1 MNSNLNDNRRM
12 WETSVMW
19 ISQVTFC
26 IRCLF
31 PDEQSDTELQ
41 PTSLF
46 PIANSHGPEDNKIVG
61 EEKEQML
68 FSFQNISVPGKKE
81 VVFLQELL
89 YFCKI
94 TLKVFGINITQVTI
108 SKKPILRTEPTVFM
122 SRSAYKNLHLVINV
136 AGMTSDKTQFDYPQ
150 LSKLV

>member
-1 MNSNLNDNRRM
+1 
-12 WETSVMW
+12 
-19 ISQVTFC
+19 
-26 IRCLF
+26 
-31 PDEQSDTELQ
+31 
-41 PTSLF
+41 
-46 PIANSHGPEDNKIVG
+46 
-61 EEKEQML
+61 ML